1 MNPRSRSTL
10 AAVHLPRYAGP
21 IALAVLALAC
31 FVVAAWGVDWRLG
44 LVVLG
49 VALLTLEWRIAE

>member
-1 MNPRSRSTL
+1 MNPRSRATL
-10 AAVHLPRYAGP
+10 SAIRVPRHVGP
-21 IALAVLALAC
+21 ITLAVLALAC

-49 VALLTLEWRIAE
+49 LSLLVLEWRIAE